1 MEPRP
6 SFEEQSAAVSPH
18 DEEGGRFDGA
28 SVSPGFGILYLH
40 GYTTEAAGH
49 LVCGG
54 YFGEE
59 PEHVLELGYAM
70 QVKLVLHTDDEGLVM
85 GVKGPDGALSCWD
98 EDSRSN
104 ANVSLTRDFS
114 PGRHEVW
121 VGSARRD
128 SSSAYRLVLSE

>member
-1 MEPRP
+1 METRQD
-6 SFEEQSAAVSPH
+6 FQEQSAVVSPH

-40 GYTTEAAGH
+40 GYTSEVAGR
-49 LVCGG
+49 LACGG

-59 PEHVLELGYAM
+59 PEHVLEVNYAM

-85 GVKGPDGALSCWD
+85 GVKGPDGVLSCWD
-98 EDSRSN
+98 EGSLSN
-104 ANVSLTRDFS
+104 ANVSLTREFA

-128 SSSAYRLVLSE
+128 TSSAYRLVLSE